1 MAKTT
6 LTQARRR
13 QWIDQGPAVIKQ
25 GKEKVR
31 KTFYID
37 RAAYQ
42 KLRRRAFDLEISMS
56 KVLSG
61 VLERSL

>member
-6 LTQARRR
+6 LSEAKRR
-13 QWIDQGPAVIKQ
+13 QWIDQGRAAAE
-25 GKEKVR
+25 GARNKVR

-42 KLRRRAFDLEISMS
+42 KLRKRAFDLETSMS
-56 KVLSG
+56 KVLSEM
-61 VLERSL
+61 LEGKL